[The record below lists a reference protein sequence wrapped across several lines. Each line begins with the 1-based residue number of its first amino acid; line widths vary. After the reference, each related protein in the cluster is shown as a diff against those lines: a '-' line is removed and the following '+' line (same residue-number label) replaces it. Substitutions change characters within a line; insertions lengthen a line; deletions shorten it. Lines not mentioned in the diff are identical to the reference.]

1 MAGTPKAGGSPN
13 GGAKPTGPG
22 KLKDSRVAGTRERI
36 LSTAERLFAE
46 HGVVAVSNRQ
56 ISEEAG
62 LGNNAAVG
70 YHFGAKTD
78 LVRAVVRRRTDEME
92 RLRSRVV
99 VEIGDSDEVRDW
111 VAGMVRPYVWHLA
124 ELGSPTW
131 FGRFGAQVLTD
142 PAYREIMVV
151 ESLHASSLLRV
162 MEGLNRCLP
171 DMPGDVRLQRQDMS
185 RQLLVHGVA
194 ERERALAAGESTP
207 QESWDEAATGLID
220 AITGMWFAPV
230 TGRAGSA
237 DSGSSRIEVEESKR

>member
-1 MAGTPKAGGSPN
+1 MVGTPKAAGTAN
-13 GGAKPTGPG
+13 GGQKP
-22 KLKDSRVAGTRERI
+22 KDGRVAETRELI

-70 YHFGAKTD
+70 YHFGPKTD
-78 LVRAVVRRRTDEME
+78 LVRSVVRRRTDEME
-92 RLRSRVV
+92 RLRSRMVA
-99 VEIGDSDEVRDW
+99 EIGDSDQARDW

-151 ESLHASSLLRV
+151 ESLHASSLVRV

-171 DMPGDVRLQRQDMS
+171 DMPGAVRLQRQGMS
-185 RQLLVHGVA
+185 RQLLVHVVA
-194 ERERALAAGESTP
+194 DRERALAAGESTP
-207 QESWDEAATGLID
+207 QDSWDEAATGLID
-220 AITGMWFAPV
+220 AIIGMWFAPV
-230 TGRAGSA
+230 TGRPESPDPGL
-237 DSGSSRIEVEESKR
+237 SRIEVEESKR